1 MTKNSKKPESIYH
14 IVQRE
19 WKQEKELRPNRDKY
33 SFLKKLITELLKK
46 TNYREKIEEMDITQ
60 FKYLHDSKTDKYH
73 PYSDFGQTQDSK
85 RASPIFKRT
94 SEIKGLDVEYRIPD
108 ERGIAELYVTFM
120 KAEDRGID
128 VKELDELTD
137 LLKAV
142 GLESVLL
149 QEQLDNEELDRLLD
163 SKPKK
168 SKKNKKSTNDA
179 LWAIADDMRAR
190 KEEGEFYTY
199 REAYQWAADHISKK
213 GVNITA
219 EKLELAYHKARS
231 EGRVK

>member
-1 MTKNSKKPESIYH
+1 MTKNSKESESIYH

-73 PYSDFGQTQDSK
+73 TYSEFAQTQDSK
-85 RASPIFKRT
+85 RDSPVFKRT
-94 SEIKGLDVEYRIPD
+94 DRIKGLDVKYLIPD
-108 ERGIAELYVTFM
+108 EKGIAELYVTLM
-120 KAEDRGID
+120 KAENRGID

-142 GLESVLL
+142 RPCFPIEGLSSTSTNIEWKNYKISFI
-149 QEQLDNEELDRLLD
+149 RF
-163 SKPKK
+163 K
-168 SKKNKKSTNDA
+168 SKIHIIFSLTIKQTIMFVKQTNK
-179 LWAIADDMRAR
+179 
-190 KEEGEFYTY
+190 
-199 REAYQWAADHISKK
+199 Q
-213 GVNITA
+213 
-219 EKLELAYHKARS
+219 
-231 EGRVK
+231 